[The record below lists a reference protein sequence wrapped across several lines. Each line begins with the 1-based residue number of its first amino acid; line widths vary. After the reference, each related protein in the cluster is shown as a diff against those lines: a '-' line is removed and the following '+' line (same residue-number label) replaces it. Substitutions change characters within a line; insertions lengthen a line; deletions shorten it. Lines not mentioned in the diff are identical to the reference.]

1 MSLVRIVA
9 CTAGGLALLGAVSVQ
24 AQSISRGEVI
34 ATTCYT
40 CHGTHGRSPSTIPS
54 IDYIP
59 PDRMIESLKGFRSGT
74 RYSSIMGRH
83 VSAYTDEEIA
93 EVAAHF
99 GKLQKKGK

>member
-1 MSLVRIVA
+1 MNIARIATCCV
-9 CTAGGLALLGAVSVQ
+9 GGLALLGAVSAQ
-24 AQSISRGEVI
+24 AQTISRGEVI

-40 CHGTHGRSPSTIPS
+40 CHGTLGASPSTIPS

-59 PDRMIESLKGFRSGT
+59 PERMVETLKGFRSGT

-83 VSAYTDEEIA
+83 VSAYTDEELA